1 MNKLGGVPGEIL
13 EEGGSFVKTAA
24 SQIAGGKNKP
34 VADAAVANKKAE
46 EEIVKKMYEPS
57 SPAPAPAQSQESLN
71 EEKEK
76 AELRQK
82 LHDETYYN
90 PTFNP
95 PKKQEERPVEKVERE
110 KQEEM
115 QELQKKEE
123 EKTPPLAVQRAA
135 NKTERFP
142 GTSG

>member
-13 EEGGSFVKTAA
+13 EEGGSTGALISGASDKKQTEEVVKGIYA
-24 SQIAGGKNKP
+24 
-34 VADAAVANKKAE
+34 
-46 EEIVKKMYEPS
+46 PS
-57 SPAPAPAQSQESLN
+57 GSESQEHID

-76 AELRQK
+76 AEIRQKLQK

-95 PKKQEERPVEKVERE
+95 PKNQEEKPLEKVERE

-115 QELQKKEE
+115 QDLQKKEE
-123 EKTPPLAVQRAA
+123 EKPPPLVQRAQQ
-135 NKTERFP
+135 KTERFP